1 MELTQPGFIEKM
13 VTKFEACLPSNY
25 KEEAPKI
32 PMKSGEQLDDIASE
46 KSGKNRNTCLPY
58 PIIVCA
64 MNYAVTMTRLGCS
77 FSQSM
82 LGSKLPRWSRRD
94 FIAATPVYEL
104 WYLHGTKD
112 RGVVH
117 TRNQDPHGPSIV
129 W

>member
-1 MELTQPGFIEKM
+1 
-13 VTKFEACLPSNY
+13 
-25 KEEAPKI
+25 
-32 PMKSGEQLDDIASE
+32 MKSGEQLDDIASDEEWE
-46 KSGKNRNTCLPY
+46 KSKHQPY
-58 PIIVCA
+58 PIVVCA

-112 RGVVH
+112 RGVVY

-129 W
+129 RLSGDSDLGSHSSRRVRACSLLELTVLHFL